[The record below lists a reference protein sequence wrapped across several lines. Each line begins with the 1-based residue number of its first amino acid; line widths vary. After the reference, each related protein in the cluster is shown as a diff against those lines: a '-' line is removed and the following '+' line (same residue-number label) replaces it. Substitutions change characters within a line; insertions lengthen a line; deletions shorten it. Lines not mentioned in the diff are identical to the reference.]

1 MQEITSALEL
11 KNAIQLVESEQEVKK
26 QLLKEQF
33 FITFESMKPLSL
45 LKSAINDLTS
55 SPYMA
60 DDLSGTAIGLATG
73 YLTKKIFVGTSG
85 NLIRKLVGSI
95 LQFGIANVVA
105 QHSDTIKSI
114 GQAIFHHFLHNKEM
128 NSQNRER

>member
-1 MQEITSALEL
+1 MQEITSALAL
-11 KNAIQLVESEQEVKK
+11 QDAIQLLESEQEIKK

-33 FITFESMKPLSL
+33 YITYESLKPLSL
-45 LKSAINDLTS
+45 LKSAISELSS
-55 SPYMA
+55 SPFMA
-60 DDLSGTAIGLATG
+60 DDLSGTAIGLVSG

-85 NLIRKLVGSI
+85 SLIKKLAGSI
-95 LQFGIANVVA
+95 LQFGVANVVA

-114 GQAIFHHFLHNKEM
+114 GQAIFQHFLHKKEM

>member
-1 MQEITSALEL
+1 MLEITSALAL
-11 KNAIQLVESEQEVKK
+11 QDAIQLLESEQEIKK

-33 FITFESMKPLSL
+33 YITYESLKPLSL
-45 LKSAINDLTS
+45 LKSAISELSS
-55 SPYMA
+55 SPFMA
-60 DDLSGTAIGLATG
+60 DDLSGTAIGLVSG

-85 NLIRKLVGSI
+85 SLIKKLAGSI
-95 LQFGIANVVA
+95 LQFGVANVVA

-114 GQAIFHHFLHNKEM
+114 GQAIFQHFLHKKEM